1 MKLIVRGG
9 GLRGEVDIAADKS
22 ISHRAVLLAAL
33 ADGTSRLRNVLRGED
48 VLALM
53 RALRQMG
60 VVMEDGGDSNSN
72 SDGDELIVHGVGLRG
87 LCAPMQPLDLGNS
100 GTAMRL
106 LAGVL
111 CAQPWASVVTGD
123 ESLRARPM
131 ARIIAPLRQMG
142 ARIEGS
148 GEASGKASG
157 EGEDDKPPLRIA
169 PGGRLRAIEYAMPIA
184 SAQVKSCLL
193 LAGLYADGETRVHEP
208 APTRDHSE
216 RMLRACGAKI
226 NVADGVVGV
235 RAAAQLNPFALT
247 VPADLSAAAFFLVG
261 ASIARDGDV
270 TLRGVGVNPSR
281 NGVLDILTRMGADI
295 RLINEREIGGEPV
308 ADIRARAAELRGC
321 RIDGDAV
328 ALAIDEIPAVAVAA
342 ACARGATE
350 IRGAGELRVKESDRI
365 RGVVDALRALGIAVD
380 EHPDGMTIHGGQL
393 RGGAVDSHGDHRVAM
408 AFAMA
413 GVAADDAVEVRDCAN
428 IATSFPQF
436 VESARAAGLLVEVA
450 GP

>member
-9 GLRGEVDIAADKS
+9 GLRGDVDIAADKS

-33 ADGTSRLRNVLRGED
+33 ADGASRLRNVLRGED

-60 VVMEDGGDSNSN
+60 VVMEDGGDGDSNSN

-142 ARIEGS
+142 ARIE
-148 GEASGKASG
+148 ASG
-157 EGEDDKPPLRIA
+157 EGEDDKPPLRISPCA
-169 PGGRLRAIEYAMPIA
+169 RLRAIEYAMPIA

-216 RMLRACGAKI
+216 RMLHACGAKI

-235 RAAAQLNPFALT
+235 RAAAQLNPLALT

-393 RGGAVDSHGDHRVAM
+393 RGGAVDSRGDHRVAM

-413 GVAADDAVEVRDCAN
+413 GVAAVDAVEVRDCAN